1 MTAETELLRTPL
13 YAHHRELHAHLT
25 GFAGWEMPL
34 RYGSAVDEHQAVR
47 AHAGLF
53 DLSHMAQIEVSGP
66 GAPDAL
72 DRALVTRP
80 SAMPIGRA
88 RYSLILAEDGGILD
102 DLIVYRLADDG
113 GHPNYLVIANAA
125 NRLTVLDELTARSQ
139 GAAGTHVADRT
150 ESRALIAL
158 QGPVSADVLAPLVTL
173 DDDSGL
179 GDLSGLR
186 YYRAVTGRVADV
198 PALIARTGY
207 TGETGY
213 EISVPAPSAPAVWR
227 TLAEAGAGDG
237 VIPCGLA
244 ARDSLRLEA
253 GMPLYGQEL
262 RRDLV
267 PADSG
272 MEGVV
277 NLEAEHDFVGRSAV
291 ETRTP
296 GHTLIALSGTGRR
309 AARAGST
316 VHLPGAEASLGT
328 ITSGILSPTL
338 GHPIAFALL
347 DLGQLAA
354 HGGQVTSADTEKA
367 TSGLEPGAEVEVDVR
382 GRRQTMTVVAPPFYR
397 RPS

>member
-13 YAHHRELHAHLT
+13 YAQHRDLHAHLT

-34 RYGSAVDEHQAVR
+34 RYGSAVDEHHAVR

-66 GAPDAL
+66 GAPEAL

-88 RYSLILAEDGGILD
+88 RYSLILAEDGGVLD
-102 DLIVYRLADDG
+102 DLIVYRLADDA
-113 GHPNYLVIANAA
+113 GHPNFLVIANAA

-139 GAAGTHVADRT
+139 GSGGTHVADRT

-158 QGPVSADVLAPLVTL
+158 QGPVSPDVLAPLVTL
-173 DDDSGL
+173 DEGSGV
-179 GDLSGLR
+179 GDLCELR
-186 YYRAVTGRVADV
+186 YYRAVTGRVANV

-213 EISVPAPSAPAVWR
+213 EISVPAPSAAAVWR
-227 TLAEAGAGDG
+227 VLAEAGAEHG

-272 MEGVV
+272 LERVV
-277 NLEAEHDFVGRSAV
+277 NLESEHDFVGRAAV
-291 ETRTP
+291 EARTP
-296 GHTLIALSGTGRR
+296 AHILVALSGSGRR

-316 VHLPGAEASLGT
+316 VHLPGEETAIGS

-338 GHPIAFALL
+338 GHPIAFALVGAGAGAGL
-347 DLGQLAA
+347 GPGTDL
-354 HGGQVTSADTEKA
+354 
-367 TSGLEPGAEVEVDVR
+367 EVDVR
-382 GRRQTMTVVAPPFYR
+382 GRRQSMTVASPPFYR